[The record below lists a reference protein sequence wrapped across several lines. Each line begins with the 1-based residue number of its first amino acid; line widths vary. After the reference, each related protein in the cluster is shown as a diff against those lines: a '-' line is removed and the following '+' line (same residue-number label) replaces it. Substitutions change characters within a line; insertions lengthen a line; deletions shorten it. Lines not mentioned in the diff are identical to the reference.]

1 MASKLE
7 IKKRLQGLER
17 ILCKS
22 RVIFLV
28 GDDSA
33 LEGAEAS
40 EGDVIVLVT
49 I

>member
-1 MASKLE
+1 MASLTQLNKRIAKL
-7 IKKRLQGLER
+7 KA

-22 RVIFLV
+22 RVIFV
-28 GDDSA
+28 IGDDSA
-33 LEGAEAS
+33 LEVVEAK

>member
-1 MASKLE
+1 MASLIQLSKRIAKL
-7 IKKRLQGLER
+7 KT

-22 RVIFLV
+22 RVIFV
-28 GDDSA
+28 IGDDSA
-33 LEGAEAS
+33 LEGVEAK